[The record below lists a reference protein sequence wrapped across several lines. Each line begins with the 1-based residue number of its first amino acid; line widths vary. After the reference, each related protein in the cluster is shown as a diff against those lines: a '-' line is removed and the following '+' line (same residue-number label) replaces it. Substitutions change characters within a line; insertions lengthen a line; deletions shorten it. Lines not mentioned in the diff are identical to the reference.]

1 MYSADSTKD
10 AQQAHAKGYRTFRV
24 IPVATYTAQGSKALL
39 NNEILCP
46 ASKENDKGITCNQC
60 KLCTGSSSAGKSIAI
75 VAHGTSRNKFKE
87 VAA

>member
-1 MYSADSTKD
+1 
-10 AQQAHAKGYRTFRV
+10 V
-24 IPVATYTAQGSKALL
+24 IPVATYTREGSKALL

-60 KLCTGSSSAGKSIAI
+60 KLCTGSASAGKSIAI